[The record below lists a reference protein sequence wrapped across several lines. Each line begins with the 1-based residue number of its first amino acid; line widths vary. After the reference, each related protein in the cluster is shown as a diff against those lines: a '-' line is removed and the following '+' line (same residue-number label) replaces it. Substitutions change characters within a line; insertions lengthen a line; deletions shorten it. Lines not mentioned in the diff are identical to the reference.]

1 MQEKFFLPPA
11 FFVGYVNFSCLVA
24 GRQLLRSTGKGHC
37 ERGALRRAT
46 VGGELGAVGVG
57 NGFGNGR
64 RPLQTAAARPCR
76 LYRLQSQLGQKE
88 GDQEKYRQ
96 RGGADEKGGA
106 PYGVTL
112 LTQTAGSQLVGRL
125 EDAAPNLRRPT
136 SVTVQGAK
144 LEVNDRGREALSTFS
159 IGDIVKVTL
168 DRAGKVDGVSAASG
182 ERNVGLP
189 TLGGDRA
196 SLALPGV
203 TISGTLS
210 NPGYHVS
217 TLVGSLVQA
226 KVEPEGELSV
236 SALASKSYLTSLNVA
251 DRTLGEDPLAADVVL
266 YEHVG
271 SAPVQ
276 ALSLDDILTPTV
288 EAEDIEYVGYNAA
301 GEVDLLLL
309 QDVTGNCYTYGKLI
323 KGSATSG
330 TGKMAATDRWITLA
344 QAKAYANSFTA
355 YLDRPVETGGQV
367 RIIVAEE

>member
-1 MQEKFFLPPA
+1 M
-11 FFVGYVNFSCLVA
+11 
-24 GRQLLRSTGKGHC
+24 
-37 ERGALRRAT
+37 
-46 VGGELGAVGVG
+46 
-57 NGFGNGR
+57 
-64 RPLQTAAARPCR
+64 
-76 LYRLQSQLGQKE
+76 
-88 GDQEKYRQ
+88 
-96 RGGADEKGGA
+96 
-106 PYGVTL
+106 
-112 LTQTAGSQLVGRL
+112 GRL
-125 EDAAPNLRRPT
+125 EDAAPNLRRPA

-144 LEVNDRGREALSTFS
+144 LEVNDRGREALGAFS
-159 IGDIVKVTL
+159 IGDVVKVTL
-168 DRAGKVDGVSAASG
+168 DRSGKVDSVTAASG
-182 ERNVGLP
+182 ERNVGLL
-189 TLGGDRA
+189 TLNGDRA

-203 TISGTLS
+203 TISGTLA

-217 TLVGSLVQA
+217 ALVGSLVQA

-236 SALASKSYLTSLNVA
+236 SALAAKSYLTSLHVA
-251 DRTLGEDPLAADVVL
+251 DRTLGGDPLAADVVL

-330 TGKMAATDRWITLA
+330 TGKMAATNTTVTVENSDNDATAWVVAGTPFQDESFGGIVKNAVTGKTAVISLTAVDGLTRADFSGGESLGGIPIAGNVQVYNAATDRWITLA

-367 RIIVAEE
+367 RIIVAEK